1 LSGDTTELIVRKGR
15 VMLEGSHTKVKGGNK
30 VVFTSGTFSVAKAQS
45 ADKDRDTLENWSKD
59 RAQTLA
65 KANSRI
71 SGRMMTAFASSLSN
85 DWYFGGLGR
94 RSGFWLFNADVGCY
108 TLLPFGYGWS
118 SPYGGYY
125 SRSFFGGSGGYYLG
139 FGGNYGVPFGRNAV
153 GGNSTTGSGSGS
165 VTAGGGGP
173 TINPSSSPSRDAGSP
188 MRSARS
194 PELPSGGDAPGPRP
208 PQ

>member
-1 LSGDTTELIVRKGR
+1 
-15 VMLEGSHTKVKGGNK
+15 
-30 VVFTSGTFSVAKAQS
+30 VAKLQS
-45 ADKDRDTLENWSKD
+45 ADKDRDTLENWSKE

-71 SGRMMTAFASSLSN
+71 SGRMMSAFASSLSN
-85 DWYFGGLGR
+85 DWYFSGLGR
-94 RSGFWLFNADVGCY
+94 RSAFWLFNADVGCY
-108 TLLPFGYGWS
+108 TLLPFGFGWS
-118 SPYGGYY
+118 SPYGGFY

-153 GGNSTTGSGSGS
+153 GGNSTAGSGSGS
-165 VTAGGGGP
+165 APVGGGGP
-173 TINPSSSPSRDAGSP
+173 TFNPPSPSRDAGSP

-194 PELPSGGDAPGPRP
+194 PELPSGSDSPGPRP